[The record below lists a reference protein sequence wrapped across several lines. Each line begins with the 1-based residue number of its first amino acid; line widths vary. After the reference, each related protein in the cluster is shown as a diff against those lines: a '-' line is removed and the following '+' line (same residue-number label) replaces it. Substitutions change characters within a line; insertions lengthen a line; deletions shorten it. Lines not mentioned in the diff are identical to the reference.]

1 MLDGNSEFG
10 GSTSSDLQP
19 FTPEQV
25 ASLSSTIRSAE
36 NVANVAFETFI
47 GRLPDARNSALA
59 LHSKLPD
66 AADTVLI
73 ALDPHSRGL
82 EIVVGPVAK
91 EVISD
96 RTCQLA
102 ALSMTS
108 RFVVGDLINGL
119 RDGIGVMAD
128 HAQPRFIP
136 HSDLPEN
143 A

>member
-1 MLDGNSEFG
+1 MLDGNSDASG
-10 GSTSSDLQP
+10 GEWINQDP
-19 FTPEQV
+19 FAPEQI
-25 ASLSSTIRSAE
+25 AGLSSTIRAADKA
-36 NVANVAFETFI
+36 ANVSFQTFI
-47 GRLPDARNSALA
+47 GRLTEGRATALEV
-59 LHSKLPD
+59 HSKMPNSP
-66 AADTVLI
+66 DTVLI
-73 ALDPHSRGL
+73 AVDPHSRGL

-91 EVISD
+91 ESIDD

-102 ALSMTS
+102 ALTMTS

-128 HAQPRFIP
+128 HSHPRYIP